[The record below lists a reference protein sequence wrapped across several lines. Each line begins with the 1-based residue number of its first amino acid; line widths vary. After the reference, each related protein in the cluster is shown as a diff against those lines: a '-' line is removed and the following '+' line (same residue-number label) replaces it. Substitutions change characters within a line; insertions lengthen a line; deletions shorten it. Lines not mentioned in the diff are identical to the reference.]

1 MIYKET
7 NLTKLF
13 KELAIHSDYS
23 QLDDNNITMACYS
36 AINEMEDKHCISDVI
51 FKMSMSLQRITKVV
65 NELASKTKKADKA
78 RMRPCDSDNKDYCT
92 IPDLTELYTNISGQA
107 IHKACIEGRLNY
119 KEGEGKNKYLI
130 KKCDFETYIMSA
142 KGKKQKSSLKL
153 ELKHSCCA

>member
-51 FKMSMSLQRITKVV
+51 FKMSMALQTITRVV

-78 RMRPCDSDNKDYCT
+78 RMRTCDSDNMDYCT
-92 IPDLTELYTNISGQA
+92 VCDLLKLHTNISGEA
-107 IHKACIEGRLNY
+107 IRKACKEGRLNF
-119 KEGEGKNKYLI
+119 KQGKGKNKYLI
-130 KKCDFETYIMSA
+130 KKSDFDTYIMSA
-142 KGKKQKSSLKL
+142 KGKNQKNFSTHLST
-153 ELKHSCCA
+153 AA